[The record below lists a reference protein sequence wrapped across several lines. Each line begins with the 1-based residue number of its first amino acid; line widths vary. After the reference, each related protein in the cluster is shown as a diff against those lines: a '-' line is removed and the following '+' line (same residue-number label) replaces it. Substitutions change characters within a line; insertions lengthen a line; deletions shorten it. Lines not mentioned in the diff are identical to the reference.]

1 MCAAATTVFD
11 SEFPDPASDP
21 AAMGSAA
28 SVSSLADEK
37 RILWM
42 CAGAMMLAS
51 ADRTVFS
58 LASLA
63 IATDLGFGMSALGLL
78 QAGPGRAPARSS
90 ARPLA
95 VPYSPLPRTSCLF
108 SSTASRV

>member
-1 MCAAATTVFD
+1 MAVCAAAANVD
-11 SEFPDPASDP
+11 ASVFPDPASDP

-42 CAGAMMLAS
+42 CAGAMLLAS
-51 ADRTVFS
+51 ADRTIFS

-63 IATDLGFGMSALGLL
+63 ISTDLGFGMSALGLL
-78 QAGPGRAPARSS
+78 QVGPGA
-90 ARPLA
+90 
-95 VPYSPLPRTSCLF
+95 
-108 SSTASRV
+108 